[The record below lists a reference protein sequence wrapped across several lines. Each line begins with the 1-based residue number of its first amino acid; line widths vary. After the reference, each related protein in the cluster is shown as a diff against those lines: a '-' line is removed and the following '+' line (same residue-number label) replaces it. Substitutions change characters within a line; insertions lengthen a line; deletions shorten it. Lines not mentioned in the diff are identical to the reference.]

1 MAVLQKG
8 NSVYPFW
15 GENVNLITGLD
26 PLGLQV
32 TSEATYATMLPGL
45 SNLTNRLRYY
55 GFYCWLIDFYFKK
68 EKKGNQ
74 TEQYRFIRRA
84 ELMIAIAMQSQRPE
98 ITQIT
103 GSLFAANLI
112 KDEQSTYNLAE
123 GADKDNGNEKTYWKY
138 ASGAFGQYYFGLSAF
153 H

>member
-8 NSVYPFW
+8 NSIYPFW

-55 GFYCWLIDFYFKK
+55 GFYCWLIDFSSKK
-68 EKKGNQ
+68 RRKE
-74 TEQYRFIRRA
+74 IRQNNIVSFA
-84 ELMIAIAMQSQRPE
+84 EL
-98 ITQIT
+98 
-103 GSLFAANLI
+103 N
-112 KDEQSTYNLAE
+112 Y
-123 GADKDNGNEKTYWKY
+123 
-138 ASGAFGQYYFGLSAF
+138 
-153 H
+153 

>member
-8 NSVYPFW
+8 NSIYPFW

-55 GFYCWLIDFYFKK
+55 GFYCWIIDFYFKK
-68 EKKGNQ
+68 EKKGIQ
-74 TEQYRFIRRA
+74 TDHYRFIRRA
-84 ELMIAIAMQSQRPE
+84 ELLIALLLQ
-98 ITQIT
+98 
-103 GSLFAANLI
+103 
-112 KDEQSTYNLAE
+112 
-123 GADKDNGNEKTYWKY
+123 NER
-138 ASGAFGQYYFGLSAF
+138 
-153 H
+153 